1 MHSSDAMKYIL
12 LIGDGMGDVPVPAL
26 GGRTP
31 LEAADTPTMD
41 RLAQQAEML
50 LVRTVP
56 EGYSPGSDVAN
67 LSLMG
72 YEPERYYTG
81 RAPLEAASLGVELAP
96 AETAFRCNLVHVDRP
111 GDGRLIMIDYSSG
124 HITTGESRQLIEA
137 LQAECGNDLLRLYPG
152 VSYRHLLV
160 YRGEVPA
167 GFTTV
172 PPHDHSD
179 QDVAGFFQ
187 AYRQIE
193 AFPPLLA
200 RAERILADHPV
211 NRERQRQG
219 KRTANAIWLWGEGK
233 RPAMATLEARFGI
246 RGGLISAVD
255 LLKGL
260 GVLGGLTVVDVPGA
274 TGYLD
279 TNYEG
284 KAQAALDILEK
295 DDFVL
300 VHVEAPDETGHQGLV
315 EEKVRAVADFD
326 RRIVAPIVET
336 MERRGEPFRLVV
348 TMDHYTP
355 IQRRT
360 HEDWPVPMFLYDS
373 RGLAA
378 PSNRTYT
385 EANVLAAVQ
394 ESGQAMLSG
403 AAFFRRFV
411 EREVHQ

>member
-1 MHSSDAMKYIL
+1 MKYIL

-26 GGRTP
+26 HNQTP
-31 LEAADTPTMD
+31 LEVAETPTMD
-41 RLAQQAEML
+41 RLARSAEML
-50 LVRTVP
+50 VVRTVP
-56 EGYSPGSDVAN
+56 EGYPPGSDVAN

-81 RAPLEAASLGVELAP
+81 RAPLEAASLGVELT
-96 AETAFRCNLVHVDRP
+96 AEEIAFRCNLVHVERP
-111 GDGRLIMIDYSSG
+111 GDGRLIMVDYSSG
-124 HITTGESRQLIEA
+124 HITTEESRQLIAA
-137 LQAECGNDLLRLYPG
+137 LQAECGSKELTLYPG

-160 YRGEVPA
+160 YHGELPV

-179 QDVAGFFQ
+179 QDVAGYFQ
-187 AYRQIE
+187 VYEQVEPFRV
-193 AFPPLLA
+193 LMA
-200 RAERILADHPV
+200 RAAEMFADHPV
-211 NRERQRQG
+211 NRERQRLG
-219 KRTANAIWLWGEGK
+219 KRTANGIWLWGEGR
-233 RPAMATLEARFGI
+233 RPAMETLEHRFGI

-260 GVLGGLTVVDVPGA
+260 GVLGGLEVIEVPGA

-284 KAQAALDILEK
+284 KAEAALKVLER

-300 VHVEAPDETGHQGLV
+300 VHVEAPDETGHQGLAG
-315 EEKVRAVADFD
+315 EKVQAVTDFD
-326 RRIVAPIVET
+326 RRIVTPIVEA

-355 IQRRT
+355 IHRRT

-373 RGLAA
+373 RGVKH
-378 PSNRTYT
+378 PSGRTYT

-394 ESGQAMLSG
+394 ENGLTLDSG

-411 EREVHQ
+411 EQEDAA

>member
-1 MHSSDAMKYIL
+1 MKYIL

-26 GGRTP
+26 GNQTP
-31 LEAADTPTMD
+31 LEVAATPTMD
-41 RLAQQAEML
+41 RLAKAAEML

-56 EGYSPGSDVAN
+56 EGYPPGSDVAN

-81 RAPLEAASLGVELAP
+81 RAPLEAASLGVELA
-96 AETAFRCNLVHVDRP
+96 ADEIAFRCNLVHVERTDN
-111 GDGRLIMIDYSSG
+111 RLRMIDYSSG
-124 HITTGESRQLIEA
+124 HITTEESRQLIAA
-137 LQAECGNDLLRLYPG
+137 LQAECASEMIALYPG

-160 YRGEVPA
+160 YRGQLPT

-179 QDVAGFFQ
+179 AEVTDFF
-187 AYRQIE
+187 AEYSKIPAFGPLFAKAE
-193 AFPPLLA
+193 A
-200 RAERILADHPV
+200 ILADHPV
-211 NRERQRQG
+211 NRERARQG
-219 KRTANAIWLWGEGK
+219 KRTANFIWLWGEGK
-233 RPAMATLEARFGI
+233 RPAMQTLEARFGI

-260 GVLGGLTVVDVPGA
+260 GVLGGLQVIDVPGA

-279 TNYEG
+279 TNYAG
-284 KAQAALDILEK
+284 KAQAALDVLAKE
-295 DDFVL
+295 DFVL
-300 VHVEAPDETGHQGLV
+300 VHVEAPDETGHQGLAK
-315 EEKVRAVADFD
+315 EKVQAVADFD
-326 RRIVAPIVET
+326 AKIVTPIVEE

-355 IQRRT
+355 IHRRT

-373 RGLAA
+373 RGINN
-378 PSNRTYT
+378 PSGRPYT
-385 EANVLAAVQ
+385 EANVLAAV
-394 ESGQAMLSG
+394 EANGLKLDSG

-411 EREVHQ
+411 EQG